1 MAGNEVKSLHRH
13 SSASYIAGRGRL
25 MGLVV
30 THKTG
35 TTGDIIVYDNTS
47 ASGDEILEVD
57 ETTTGTISINIPGD
71 GILYFTGLYV
81 SMPSNTSVTIFYQQG

>member
-13 SSASYIAGRGRL
+13 SSASY
-25 MGLVV
+25 
-30 THKTG
+30 
-35 TTGDIIVYDNTS
+35 IIVYDNTS